1 MQGDGLVTFVP
12 ALKERDM
19 IKSNYWMR
27 LWYDLKNYGNR
38 GGRYLAEATDNT
50 FLDLQ
55 SSLNHT
61 KVEFNNCFT
70 VHSK

>member
-1 MQGDGLVTFVP
+1 
-12 ALKERDM
+12 
-19 IKSNYWMR
+19 MR
-27 LWYDLKNYGNR
+27 LRYDLKNYGNR

-61 KVEFNNCFT
+61 KVEFNNCLT
-70 VHSK
+70 VDSK